1 MNVALRV
8 TAGAALLST
17 VAFAQPSYAFE
28 PTNNPVADAFLKAL
42 EGSDGTSVSYGG
54 SSSAGKDVT
63 FTDLKVAFENDEGK
77 GTVTIGTAELVNGA
91 LGADDV
97 LTADAIN
104 LDSFKLTEE
113 ESQAELTFATGTITN
128 PTIPTEFGGDDA
140 ASQVAEVA
148 DYDKAEFEGLVF
160 TDENGSGL
168 PISKVMLEVTKRID
182 GKPRGGVLAVD
193 DLVIKADAIDDPD
206 TKQRLSEL
214 GYDEIVLDLDGSGDW
229 NSDDG
234 TLTLDTF
241 KIDAKD
247 MGSLTVT
254 GQFMGFTPA
263 VLAKLQANNSDLNQ
277 LMQALQDASIGVIS
291 VRFDDASITS
301 KALDYTAKEQDQSR
315 SELVDEMVGQV
326 NGLLAMLDNASF
338 QKQVTDAVST
348 FLNDPQSL
356 EIAAKP
362 ANPVPVPQVVGTVM
376 MSPQTLPSVLSVA
389 VTANEP
395 ASEEATSGDQ
405 Q

>member
-42 EGSDGTSVSYGG
+42 EGSDGTSVTYGG
-54 SSSAGKDVT
+54 SSAEGKNVT
-63 FTDLKVAFENDEGK
+63 FTDLKVDYENDEGK

-91 LGADDV
+91 LKADDV
-97 LTADAIN
+97 LSADAIN
-104 LDSFKLTEE
+104 LDSFELTD
-113 ESQAELTFATGTITN
+113 ESQAALTFATGTITN
-128 PTIPTEFGGDDA
+128 PTIPTDLGDDDA

-148 DYDKAEFEGLVF
+148 DYDKAEFQGLVL
-160 TDENGSGL
+160 TDENGSDL

-182 GKPRGGVLAVD
+182 GKPRGGTIAVD

-206 TKQRLSEL
+206 TKKQLEAL
-214 GYDEIVLDLDGSGDW
+214 GYDQIKLDIDGAGDW
-229 NSDDG
+229 NSEDG
-234 TLTLDTF
+234 TMTLDAF
-241 KIDAKD
+241 KVDAEN
-247 MGSLTVT
+247 MGSLTIS

-263 VLAKLQANNSDLNQ
+263 VLAKLQTNNSDMNQ
-277 LMQALQDASIGVIS
+277 LMQVLQDAKIGIIS
-291 VRFDDASITS
+291 VRFDDASITG

-315 SELVDEMVGQV
+315 SELIDEMVGQV

-338 QKQVTDAVST
+338 QKQVTDAVSS

-356 EIAAKP
+356 EVAAKP
-362 ANPVPVPQVVGTVM
+362 SAPVPFPQVVGTAM
-376 MSPQTLPSVLSVA
+376 MAPQTLPSVLSVA

-395 ASEEATSGDQ
+395 AGDQ